1 MQRCLTYICPHGSH
15 CLNLP
20 QIAYML
26 KWKKGLSPYKKIV
39 FALALLLTAKILTA
53 QTVSIYVSP
62 NGANTG
68 NGSSPTNSV
77 SLSRACTVMNA
88 FPNDT
93 CIVWLDDGFYSTL
106 SLNSSNTRK
115 ATAPAFFKAIHP
127 LKAIFQPLTN
137 IDTLNFQPIPNTI
150 KDRIID
156 SVAKNKVKQLP
167 LAPYLLKN
175 MSVWPNTFGIANLTA
190 PKFYNNGSVLPM
202 SRYPKDSNM
211 TMKKVLNNGI
221 NKQMPGGTF
230 VYRNKRCKYW
240 LNALADDGVFLSGAW
255 RVPWQVDVVKTQV
268 IDTVADTIQQV
279 VGIPL
284 GIGDKYARPA
294 GNGKEPYWA
303 INLVE
308 EISKPGEWSINF
320 KNQMLYMWL
329 PENAKI
335 QVASDATIPAISIA
349 DVSNVHFQGI
359 AILGGAGDGFYLKN
373 CTNVLI
379 AGCNISNNAGN
390 AVTILGGSNCTV
402 QSNDLHHQGG
412 AGVKVSAANYLT
424 DQKNVTLCN
433 HQIINN
439 HIYTVA
445 VEKQVYFPSI
455 DVSTAIGTYVGYNLL
470 NDAPQIG
477 IYWGGN
483 SHTIEYNEAYDMGNK
498 YGGASAFYRTGNFAD
513 RGNKVRFNFV
523 HESPFGG
530 GISEDNNGTGDSIY
544 YNIIANTF
552 LATNNNGGYADVFSN
567 NIYVGNVPA
576 HSSGITKDTAADYI
590 KMYKNLQTIYIGSAA
605 YRAAYPDA
613 NAMLDT
619 VNKANKAFGSLQ
631 WNQFNCNVLYS
642 NSQTFGGIKDTA
654 FFNTNGSQKTS
665 ATLATGAA
673 FKTYGT
679 IVKDNWKITG
689 QLTNSITP
697 FKIDSL
703 KVVAAFSKPCGK
715 DWHIH
720 RIGLHKDAY
729 RTNIDSTAT
738 PGVAPKLGWVSHSIH
753 GDTLSLKALA
763 VNPNIANC
771 FSAPQFYIDSVL
783 VTINNLVTNKVAYD
797 TVSYTLSITG
807 IAPGNH
813 VVYFKLY
820 DAPYWNYTAPQL
832 SFTIAVPLPLKRWSF
847 QVKLINEK
855 AVLNWETDQKMEV
868 AHFELMKS
876 TDAIHFAP
884 TQKIN
889 ANQDAA
895 VANKYECTQPQPE
908 AIAYYKLKM
917 VYPDGANSF
926 SETIALK
933 KQNQNGLSI
942 FPNPVQK
949 MLYINAGIAL
959 KHSSITICNLQGQN
973 LKMPIQNLSA
983 DGKAA
988 LDVSALAAGM
998 YWLQLTDTQGQ
1009 TYKAKFLKE

>member
-1 MQRCLTYICPHGSH
+1 
-15 CLNLP
+15 
-20 QIAYML
+20 ML
-26 KWKKGLSPYKKIV
+26 K
-39 FALALLLTAKILTA
+39 A

-68 NGSSPTNSV
+68 NGSSPANSV
-77 SLSRACTVMNA
+77 SLIRACTVMNS

-106 SLNSSNTRK
+106 SLNASNTRK
-115 ATAPAFFKAIHP
+115 ATAPAIFKAIHP

-137 IDTLNFQPIPNTI
+137 IDTLNFQPIPNAI

-167 LAPYLLKN
+167 LASYLLKN
-175 MSVWPNTFGIANLTA
+175 MSVWPNTFGIANLTS

-211 TMKKVLNNGI
+211 TMKKVLNNGVSG
-221 NKQMPGGTF
+221 QMPGGTF
-230 VYRNKRCKYW
+230 VYRNNRCKYW

-255 RVPWQVDVVKTQV
+255 RVPWQIDVVKTKL
-268 IDTVADTIQQV
+268 IDTLADTIQQV
-279 VGIPL
+279 VGVSG
-284 GIGDKYARPA
+284 GIGDKYSRPA

-329 PENAKI
+329 PHNAKI
-335 QVASDATIPAISIA
+335 QVASDATIPAISIS
-349 DVSNVHFQGI
+349 DVNNMLFQGI
-359 AILGGAGDGFYLKN
+359 AIMGGAGDGFYLKN

-379 AGCNISNNAGN
+379 AGCNISNNSGN
-390 AVTILGGSNCTV
+390 AITIAGGSNCIV
-402 QSNDLHHQGG
+402 QSNDLHHLGG
-412 AGVKVSAANYLT
+412 AGVKVSSANYLT

-455 DVSTAIGTYVGYNLL
+455 DVSTAIGAYVGYNLL

-513 RGNKVRFNFV
+513 RGNKLRFNFV
-523 HESPFGG
+523 YESPFGG

-552 LATNNNGGYADVFSN
+552 LASNNNGGYADVFSN

-576 HSSGITKDTAADYI
+576 HSSGITKDTSAAYI
-590 KMYKNLQTIYIGSAA
+590 KMYKNLQTIYNGSAA
-605 YRAAYPDA
+605 HRAAYPDA
-613 NAMLDT
+613 YAMLDT

-631 WNQFNCNVLYS
+631 WNQFNCNVLYN

-679 IVKDNWKITG
+679 MVKDNWKITG
-689 QLTNSITP
+689 QLTKTISP

-703 KVVAAFSKPCGK
+703 KAVAAFSKPCGK

-738 PGVAPKLGWVSHSIH
+738 AGVAPQLGWQSHTVQ
-753 GDTLSLKALA
+753 GDTLTLQALA

-771 FSAPQFYIDSVL
+771 FSAPQFYLDNVL
-783 VTINNLVTNKVAYD
+783 IPIANLVTKNVAYD
-797 TVSYTLSITG
+797 TVSYSLSIPG
-807 IAPGNH
+807 ISVGNH
-813 VVYFKLY
+813 TIYFTLN
-820 DAPYWNYTAPQL
+820 DAPYWNYASTPL
-832 SFTIAVPLPLKRWSF
+832 SFAISIPLPLKLLSF
-847 QVKLINEK
+847 QGKLLNEK
-855 AVLNWETDQKMEV
+855 AVLNWETDNNVGV
-868 AHFELMKS
+868 ARFELMKS
-876 TDAIHFAP
+876 VDAIHYA
-884 TQKIN
+884 TIQKLQ
-889 ANQDAA
+889 ANSDT
-895 VANKYECTQPQPE
+895 VLRNKYGCTQPQPE
-908 AIAYYKLKM
+908 YIAYYKLKI
-917 VYPDGANSF
+917 VQLDGASSF
-926 SETIALK
+926 SETVTLK
-933 KQNQNGLSI
+933 KYADQKGLSI

-949 MLYINAGIAL
+949 ILNIEAGMAL
-959 KHSSITICNLQGQN
+959 RNSSVSIYNLQGQHIKIPVQQ
-973 LKMPIQNLSA
+973 LGS
-983 DGKAA
+983 DGRAA
-988 LDVSALAAGM
+988 LDVASLGAGI
-998 YWLQLTDTQGQ
+998 YLLQLTDAQGQ
-1009 TYKAKFLKE
+1009 TYKLRFIKE